1 MGQTHTLA
9 RGTTWSTSVL
19 ITQGGQPVNL
29 LGYRVICTV
38 RSAIVDGTTD
48 SGSLAPIWQGD
59 SAGTGVTLA
68 IPSSTVTWS
77 AGEAV
82 TVGKYNVPQASAANG
97 YFYQC
102 TASGSGTT
110 GAAASAWPT
119 PSSEESPIFGQ
130 VSAPDANGV
139 VWTCVGRVNAVS
151 ILMAPSY
158 TQALPNPTAGS
169 GVPLPYDIIV
179 YDTSGDIFQSEIGII
194 RLTSRV
200 TLSDVPG
207 PAPAPV
213 LPYVRVTATGATGSQ
228 ASPYIALAWQIVV
241 VDTSLGSVVVN
252 IAGLA
257 AGQYVTVKHD
267 ENTSLASATVTV
279 NGPSLPSAVNLA
291 QPPPNNNPGN
301 PGGGFVPSIVF
312 GGAGGGVFAGEGAR
326 GMGGKW
332 MNVGSGGGYVLV

>member
-1 MGQTHTLA
+1 MGNTYQLP

-19 ITQGGQPVNL
+19 ITQGGQPVSL
-29 LGYRVICTV
+29 LGFRVICTV
-38 RSAIVDGTTD
+38 RSAIVDGTVDT
-48 SGSLAPIWQGD
+48 GALAPVWQGD
-59 SAGTGVTLA
+59 SAGSGVTLA
-68 IPSSTVTWS
+68 IPSSTLLWS
-77 AGEAV
+77 AGLAV
-82 TVGKYNVPQASAANG
+82 TTSSYVVPVGGNG

-102 TASGSGTT
+102 TSVGSGTT
-110 GAAASAWPT
+110 GATASTWPV
-119 PSSEESPIFGQ
+119 PASSENPTFGQ
-130 VSAPDANGV
+130 VSEPDANGV
-139 VWTCVGRVNAVS
+139 VWTCAGQVNKAS
-151 ILMAPSY
+151 LLMAPSF

-279 NGPSLPSAVNLA
+279 NGPSSPSAVNLA

-312 GGAGGGVFAGEGAR
+312 GGAGGGVFAGESAR

-332 MNVGSGGGYVLV
+332 MNVGSGGGYVLVS